1 MDSIIL
7 IGACLDVAK
16 YVVNNNSIDTI
27 LGWIKGGEI
36 AIPEI
41 QRPFVWDSTKVRD
54 LMDSLYQGYPV
65 GYIITWRNPDTK
77 LKDGTKS
84 IGKKILIDGQ
94 QRITAMT
101 AALLGQEVVGSD
113 YKKRKIR
120 ISFNPL
126 QERFEVAN
134 SAIKKDSQWIVDIST
149 VFRKDFDLFGFV
161 YEYCQVNNID
171 DQNRIGKVVNRLL
184 NIRHS
189 NLGIIELSH
198 ELDIETV
205 TEIFIRI
212 NSQGVVLSQADFAM
226 SKIAV
231 NENYN
236 GVLIRKTIDYFCH
249 LAKNPSDFT
258 SIQENDVEFARSD
271 YFAKIKWVKDH
282 VESLY
287 VPDYSDLLRVAF
299 TSKFKRGKLS
309 NLVSLLSGRDFETRE
324 YREEIAEKSFKQLEE
339 GVLSFINETNFKRYL
354 MIVKSAGI
362 INKSLI
368 RSQNVLNFGYII
380 YLLLRDKKTE
390 PAIINRVVRKWLV
403 LSMLTGRYSG
413 SAESMFEFDVRR
425 FDTAKDVEAYVT
437 NTEEGELSEAFWNN
451 ILITRLNT
459 SVASSPYFNLF
470 LVAQVKCGDKG
481 FLSKEIE
488 VRHLLEER
496 GDIHHIFPKK
506 YLQKNGYNNRGMY
519 NQIAN
524 YAYTQQEINI
534 AIKDKAPI
542 DYMNE
547 VMEQCKTGSLK
558 YGEINI
564 PKELMENLSQNCI
577 PNTII
582 NMDYRDYEEFL
593 EERRK
598 LMAKKIKDYYFTL

>member
-171 DQNRIGKVVNRLL
+171 DQNKIGKVVNRLL

-564 PKELMENLSQNCI
+564 PEELMENLSQNCI